1 MANPEHLQILTQ
13 GVAAWN
19 AWREQNVS
27 IRPDLRGADLTGAT
41 LHVANLREADLIE
54 ANLSR
59 ANLTGADLSHVGLYE
74 TIFSDTTITGARGLE
89 AIRKLFSNVVPISS
103 SILAVMKCMATTWS
117 KSVQHKMNI
126 TDLDHS
132 ST

>member
-1 MANPEHLQILTQ
+1 VETYMSIPKRFWRGQRRMLSEASTP
-13 GVAAWN
+13 GVDDGMTSGSG
-19 AWREQNVS
+19 RYRV
-27 IRPDLRGADLTGAT
+27 
-41 LHVANLREADLIE
+41 
-54 ANLSR
+54 LS
-59 ANLTGADLSHVGLYE
+59 
-74 TIFSDTTITGARGLE
+74 E